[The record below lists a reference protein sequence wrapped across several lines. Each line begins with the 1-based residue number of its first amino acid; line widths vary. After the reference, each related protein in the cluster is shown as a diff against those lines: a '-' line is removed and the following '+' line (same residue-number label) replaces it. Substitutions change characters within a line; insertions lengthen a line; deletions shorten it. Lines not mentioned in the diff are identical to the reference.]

1 MYKKKLSHDNIKYL
15 LKIIELNDFKYE
27 KLNEKLDIGSI
38 LIMSFLPFFVFLM
51 IGWAIVMQ
59 LFYSVNIIEPL
70 FAICCFL
77 LTIGSLPIIFFNLD
91 DININK
97 KRNKEMKNLFENNE
111 HIFFYYIE
119 KNSNTLNTLK
129 KLFNVWEELNLIT
142 LKDGIYSSE
151 LTIKQFNKL
160 LLNKIEKN
168 KIKRKEFLKI

>member
-51 IGWAIVMQ
+51 IGWAIIMK
-59 LFYSVNIIEPL
+59 LFYTMDVVNDV
-70 FAICCFL
+70 FFVCCSL
-77 LTIGSLPIIFFNLD
+77 LIIGSLPIIFFNLD
-91 DININK
+91 EINVNK

-111 HIFFYYIE
+111 HVFFYYIE
-119 KNSNTLNTLK
+119 KNNDTLNTLK
-129 KLFNVWEELNLIT
+129 KLFDVWEELNLIT